1 MICGYNKEE
10 PEKNDPS
17 KYRIKLIDFGLS
29 KQKTHQH
36 QSMNTGCGTIDFM
49 APEVLLSKKYDYGCD
64 MWALGVIVFVMV
76 SGQLPFW
83 HEKDKVVQNKIKMI
97 DYEFE
102 GDVWNNVSKQCKDW
116 IS

>member
-1 MICGYNKEE
+1 
-10 PEKNDPS
+10 
-17 KYRIKLIDFGLS
+17 
-29 KQKTHQH
+29 
-36 QSMNTGCGTIDFM
+36 
-49 APEVLLSKKYDYGCD
+49 

-116 IS
+116 ISKNLIQANKRMNVHQALHHCWLDECGAKIYHK